1 MIELHGWI
9 PALSVDAVTVFD
21 TASGLSAQG
30 IGKLISG
37 ITLAII
43 SAFSLWVIV
52 GAVRQW
58 MRGDD
63 DMLSV
68 FFSVVRGVLIVVVV
82 AALLGIDDL

>member
-1 MIELHGWI
+1 MIELIGWV
-9 PALSVDAVTVFD
+9 PNLSLAAMDTFN
-21 TASGLSAQG
+21 TASGLSGTG
-30 IGKLISG
+30 IGNLISG

-43 SAFSLWVIV
+43 SAFGLWIMV

-82 AALLGIDDL
+82 AALLGIDVS